1 MLHVENLIACIS
13 YAWSYGQPSEE
24 NLALTLWRDV
34 PDSIYFYND
43 VKCDEYNMKY
53 INSFI
58 VHTTVT
64 EPTRPEV
71 LRCSARKSKCTE
83 MSKTKII

>member
-13 YAWSYGQPSEE
+13 YAWSYGQPSEQ

-43 VKCDEYNMKY
+43 VKCHEYE
-53 INSFI
+53 I
-58 VHTTVT
+58 H
-64 EPTRPEV
+64 
-71 LRCSARKSKCTE
+71 
-83 MSKTKII
+83 

>member
-43 VKCDEYNMKY
+43 VKCDEYE
-53 INSFI
+53 I
-58 VHTTVT
+58 H
-64 EPTRPEV
+64 
-71 LRCSARKSKCTE
+71 
-83 MSKTKII
+83 

>member
-43 VKCDEYNMKY
+43 VKCDEYNMKSL
-53 INSFI
+53 IPSLFI
-58 VHTTVT
+58 RLSLNQ
-64 EPTRPEV
+64 PDQK
-71 LRCSARKSKCTE
+71 CSAARLGNQNVQKCL
-83 MSKTKII
+83 KRR